1 MSSPALGP
9 VPYAV
14 SYSEHVR
21 QELRGLVARA
31 RERGLVDGVLAAL
44 RDLDARLR
52 VYPQFGEPLRDLRH
66 VPLQLWIGCVAPL
79 VVRYVLDE
87 SARVVM
93 VVEPIRPFSRKG
105 LDP

>member
-1 MSSPALGP
+1 MSSPNSGP
-9 VPYAV
+9 TPYAV

-21 QELRGLVARA
+21 QELRALVARA
-31 RERGLVDGVLAAL
+31 RERGLVRDVVGAL
-44 RDLDARLR
+44 RDFDARLR
-52 VYPQFGEPLRDLRH
+52 VYPQFGEPLRDLAQ

-93 VVEPIRPFSRKG
+93 VVEPIRPLSRAG